1 MRILPLPNSIILFAR
16 SFVPVVVSLF
26 IANLSLGQSGAPRP
40 QTGVNPSSDT
50 GEPIIEPTPRP
61 DGTWADAPEATLPPD
76 APKGQM
82 LNFSFGESKIY
93 PGTQR
98 DVSVYVPSAYTGER
112 PACLYVKLDGS
123 TWASWN
129 EPAVFENLIAK
140 HEMPV
145 TIMVALTHGTIWK
158 DKENEEGLRYD
169 RTYEWDST
177 NDNLARF
184 LETELLPAVEKQV
197 TPDGK
202 PIRLSRDPNDRAI
215 AGLSSGG
222 IGAFTA
228 AWQRPDL
235 FSRVISTIGTF
246 ITMRGGDQ
254 YPGLIRKTEP
264 KPLRIFLEDGSA
276 DTWNPAFGS
285 WWLANQDM
293 ETALAYADYD
303 LAHAWGTH
311 GHDFSVM
318 RAILPEVL
326 RWIWR
331 DWPAPVRAG
340 FSGNSTL
347 REVLVPGESW
357 QRVADGLKDSTGLA
371 MNPKG
376 DLVFADAPD
385 HAIYKLTNDRKLVPL
400 FPNAPAIRGLAFDQ
414 NGVLYATVPTE
425 KKIVSIDSNAARHDV
440 TSDIRGYGI
449 TVTNSGAIFVSEPG
463 EHSDEPSR
471 LWLIEP
477 GGKKTLLDS
486 GLSSA
491 SGIAVAPDRGLLLAT
506 EKSTQWIYSYVLQAD
521 NTLQNKQRYFWL
533 HMTDIPNNSGAED
546 LCYDVNGNLY
556 IATNLG
562 IQVADRSG
570 RVRAIL
576 PLPTPCGPVRSICF
590 GGPDFQTLFATDGRQ
605 LFARKMNIRGYA
617 PWAPPQRIPFR
628 GWG

>member
-1 MRILPLPNSIILFAR
+1 
-16 SFVPVVVSLF
+16 
-26 IANLSLGQSGAPRP
+26 
-40 QTGVNPSSDT
+40 
-50 GEPIIEPTPRP
+50 
-61 DGTWADAPEATLPPD
+61 
-76 APKGQM
+76 M
-82 LNFSFGESKIY
+82 LNFSYGDSKIY

-98 DVSVYVPSAYTGER
+98 DVSVYVPSAYTGDK

-129 EPAVFENLIAK
+129 EPAVFENLIAR
-140 HEMPV
+140 HEMPT
-145 TIMVALTHGTIWK
+145 TIMVAVTHGTIWK
-158 DKENEEGLRYD
+158 DKAKGEGLRYN

-184 LETELLPAVEKQV
+184 IEGELLPAVEKQV
-197 TPDGK
+197 TADGK
-202 PIRLSRDPNDRAI
+202 PIRISRDPNDRAI

-222 IGAFTA
+222 IAAFTA

-246 ITMRGGDQ
+246 VTMRGGDE

-264 KPLRIFLEDGSA
+264 KHLRIFLEDGSA
-276 DTWNPAFGS
+276 DSWNPAFGS

-318 RAILPEVL
+318 RAILPDVL
-326 RWIWR
+326 RWVWR
-331 DWPAPVRAG
+331 DWPAPVKAG

-347 REVLVPGESW
+347 KEILVPGESW
-357 QRVADGLKDSTGLA
+357 QSMGSGFEAASGLA
-371 MNPKG
+371 MSPNG
-376 DLVFADAPD
+376 DLVFADAPN
-385 HAIYKLTNDRKLVPL
+385 HIVYKLVDGREAVPL
-400 FPNAPAIRGLAFDQ
+400 FPDGPAIGGQAFDKE
-414 NGVLYATVPTE
+414 GTLYATVPTE
-425 KKIVSIDSNAARHDV
+425 QKIVSIDPKGARHEV
-440 TSDIRGYGI
+440 ANGVRGAGI

-463 EHSDEPSR
+463 EHSDQPSS
-471 LWLIEP
+471 LWLVDP
-477 GGKKTLLDS
+477 AGQKTLLDS

-491 SGIAVAPDRGLLLAT
+491 SGIAVSPDGTLLLVA
-506 EKSTQWIYSYVLQAD
+506 EASTKWINSYILEPD
-521 NTLQNKQRYFWL
+521 NTLQDKQRYFWL

-546 LCYDVNGNLY
+546 LCFDVNGNLY
-556 IATNLG
+556 IATNMG

-590 GGPDFQTLFATDGRQ
+590 GGPGFQTLFATDGHR
-605 LFARKMNIRGYA
+605 LYARKMNVKGYP
-617 PWAPPQRIPFR
+617 PWAPPQRVQFR

>member
-1 MRILPLPNSIILFAR
+1 MNRQILHSSISLCVRSMLLAVIVLFN
-16 SFVPVVVSLF
+16 VS
-26 IANLSLGQSGAPRP
+26 LSLGQSGPARP
-40 QTGVNPSSDT
+40 QTGVNPSSDA
-50 GEPIIEPTPRP
+50 GQPIAEPSPRA
-61 DGTWADAPEATLPPD
+61 DGSYPDAPEATSPPD
-76 APKGQM
+76 AAKGHM

-98 DVSVYVPSAYTGER
+98 DVSVYVPSAYTGDR

-158 DKENEEGLRYD
+158 DKEKEEGLRYD

-184 LETELLPAVEKQV
+184 IESELLPAVEKQV

-202 PIRLSRDPNDRAI
+202 PIRISRDPNDRAI

-246 ITMRGGDQ
+246 ITMRGGDE

-285 WWLANQDM
+285 WWLANQAM
-293 ETALAYADYD
+293 ETALAYGDYD

-318 RAILPEVL
+318 RAILPDVL

-331 DWPAPVRAG
+331 DWPAPVKAG
-340 FSGNSTL
+340 YSGNSTL
-347 REVLVPGESW
+347 KEVLVPNEPWHLVG
-357 QRVADGLKDSTGLA
+357 DGFKDASGLA
-371 MNPKG
+371 VSPKG
-376 DLVFADAPD
+376 DLVFADAPN
-385 HAIYKLTNDRKLVPL
+385 HTIYKVANDRKPVSLL
-400 FPNAPAIRGLAFDQ
+400 PNAPAIRGIAFDRD
-414 NGVLYATVPTE
+414 GVLYATVPAE
-425 KKIVSIDSNAARHDV
+425 KKIVSIDTKGVSHDLV
-440 TSDIRGYGI
+440 GDIRGEGI
-449 TVTNSGAIFVSEPG
+449 TVTDSGAIFVSEPG
-463 EHSDEPSR
+463 EHCDQPSN
-471 LWLIEP
+471 LWVIDST
-477 GGKKTLLDS
+477 GKKTLLDS

-491 SGIAVAPDRGLLLAT
+491 SGIAVAPDRGLLLAAEANT
-506 EKSTQWIYSYVLQAD
+506 KWIYSYVLQGD
-521 NTLQNKQRYFWL
+521 NALQDKQRYFWL

-546 LCYDVNGNLY
+546 ICYDVNGNLY
-556 IATNLG
+556 VATNMG

-590 GGPDFQTLFATDGRQ
+590 GGPDFQTLFATDGHKV
-605 LFARKMNIRGYA
+605 FARKMNVKGYA
-617 PWAPPQRIPFR
+617 PWAPVQQIQFR